1 MFVEK
6 TADELASMDAKN
18 LQEYYVG
25 KLKNEN
31 TLLEERLV
39 KLEGETNDVA
49 IKSLT
54 TEVEELKAH
63 KVKSLESALETQGI
77 ILKKLQDGS
86 LSGSSV
92 RIAEISK
99 SCS

>member
-31 TLLEERLV
+31 TQLEERLV

-63 KVKSLESALETQGI
+63 KVKSLE
-77 ILKKLQDGS
+77 
-86 LSGSSV
+86 
-92 RIAEISK
+92 
-99 SCS
+99 

>member
-6 TADELASMDAKN
+6 TADELASIDAKN
-18 LQEYYVG
+18 LQEYYVA

-54 TEVEELKAH
+54 TEVEELKAN
-63 KVKSLESALETQGI
+63 KDRKS
-77 ILKKLQDGS
+77 
-86 LSGSSV
+86 V
-92 RIAEISK
+92 V
-99 SCS
+99 